1 MDKRFFLAL
10 ALSAIVI
17 VLTQMIFP
25 QPKQAPVAP
34 RAAVTDSASRAGSTT
49 GVAGTAG
56 SVGDSAPAAAP
67 LAAAAQQP
75 ADSATVA
82 SAPPAAPAAPAAPAR
97 VVSVATGK
105 AIYGISTVGGAPVS
119 AVLEEYRPLVK
130 GGGTSTERVE
140 LARPGEPLL
149 RYRLA
154 AAGDTVALDRVP
166 FTVIDSS
173 AVGGRG
179 GALTLQTSV
188 TTRSGQPARVTLTY
202 DFVPDGYV
210 ARVRGRVEGLP
221 SGAGYLLVEL
231 PRGLRS
237 QEADTLEDQGHL
249 AFALKPMRDNATSI
263 GFGKLDPGERRIE
276 RGPFMWA
283 VTKNK
288 YFLVGLLAAE
298 GDSSFVEADLV
309 GGARTTKV
317 ATSAAGTVVQRL
329 GDGGSFGFEL
339 YAGPQEF
346 RQLRAMG
353 RDFENA
359 NPHGWYLQGFLQPLS
374 ALVMRLLLWMHATL
388 NLSYGWVL
396 VIFAVV
402 VRVALWPLNQSAMR
416 SSIKMQRLQ
425 PELQAVQERFKGD
438 PQKLQGE
445 MMKVYKEHGMS
456 PLSPLMGCL
465 PALIPMPILLTLIFV
480 FQNTIEFR
488 GVPFLWLH
496 DLSAKDPYYIA
507 PLLMGATTFLLSW
520 IGMRNVPPN
529 PQTKMMLYMMPVMM
543 TMFLVNLAGGLNIYY
558 VCQNLAALPQQ
569 WLIANERAKSG
580 PPLVQGTPIK
590 KERTAKA

>member
-17 VLTQMIFP
+17 VLSQMIFP
-25 QPKQAPVAP
+25 QPKRGPVTP
-34 RAAVTDSASRAGSTT
+34 GAAVTDSVARQAQASQPAGSAAT
-49 GVAGTAG
+49 G
-56 SVGDSAPAAAP
+56 SAAAP
-67 LAAAAQQP
+67 GSATPQPSATGDSTTPAALAATP
-75 ADSATVA
+75 ATPAV
-82 SAPPAAPAAPAAPAR
+82 PPR
-97 VVSVATGK
+97 VVPVATGK
-105 AIYGISTVGGAPVS
+105 AVYGISTVGAAPVS

-130 GGGTSTERVE
+130 GGRSSNERVE

-149 RYRLA
+149 RFRLA
-154 AAGDTVALDRVP
+154 AGGDTIALDRQP
-166 FTVIDSS
+166 FTITDSS
-173 AVGGRG
+173 AVAGRG
-179 GALTLQTSV
+179 GPLTLETSL
-188 TTRSGQPARVTLTY
+188 TTRSGQPVRVTLTY
-202 DFVPDGYV
+202 DFVPDAYA
-210 ARVRGRVEGLP
+210 ARVRGRVEGVP
-221 SGAGYLLVEL
+221 RGTGHLLVDL

-237 QEADTLEDQGHL
+237 QEADTLDDQGHL
-249 AFALKPMRDNATSI
+249 AFALKPTRDNATSI
-263 GFGKLDPGERRIE
+263 GFGKLEPGERRIE
-276 RGPFMWA
+276 KGPFTWA

-288 YFLVGLLAAE
+288 YFLVGLLTPE
-298 GDSSFVEADLV
+298 GDSSFVEANLV
-309 GGARTTKV
+309 GGPRTAKV
-317 ATSAAGTVVQRL
+317 ATSAAGTVIQRL
-329 GDGGSFGFEL
+329 GEGGTFAFEL
-339 YAGPQEF
+339 YAGPQEYK
-346 RQLRAMG
+346 QLASMG

-359 NPHGWYLQGFLQPLS
+359 NPHGWFLQGILQPLS
-374 ALVMRLLLWMHATL
+374 TLIIRLLLWMHATL

-425 PELQAVQERFKGD
+425 PELQAVQERYKSD

-445 MMKVYKEHGMS
+445 MMKVYKDHGMS

-496 DLSAKDPYYIA
+496 DMSAKDPYYIA

-558 VCQNLAALPQQ
+558 VVQNLAALPQQ
-569 WLIANERAKSG
+569 WLIANERAKAG
-580 PPLVQGTPIK
+580 PPIVQGTPIK
-590 KERTAKA
+590 KERTVKA

>member
-1 MDKRFFLAL
+1 MDKRTLLAL
-10 ALSAIVI
+10 ALSALVI
-17 VLTQMIFP
+17 VLTQLIFP

-34 RAAVTDSASRAGSTT
+34 RAAVTDSANRAGAT
-49 GVAGTAG
+49 GATGAT
-56 SVGDSAPAAAP
+56 PAAASNGAP
-67 LAAAAQQP
+67 LAASGQSP
-75 ADSATVA
+75 ADSTAAGV
-82 SAPPAAPAAPAAPAR
+82 PAGPVAPAR
-97 VVSVATGK
+97 VVAVPTGK
-105 AIYGISTVGGAPVS
+105 AVYGISTVGAAPVS

-130 GGGTSTERVE
+130 GGRSSNERVE

-149 RYRLA
+149 RFRLA
-154 AAGDTVALDRVP
+154 AGGDTIALDRASFAV
-166 FTVIDSS
+166 TDS
-173 AVGGRG
+173 AALAGRG
-179 GALTLQTSV
+179 GPLTMQTSV
-188 TTRSGQPARVTLTY
+188 TTRSGQPARITLTY

-221 SGAGYLLVEL
+221 AGTGYLLVDL

-237 QEADTLEDQGHL
+237 QEADTLDDQGHL
-249 AFALKPMRDNATSI
+249 AFALKPTRDNAKSI
-263 GFGKLDPGERRIE
+263 AFGKLEPGERRIN
-276 RGPFMWA
+276 RGPFAWA

-298 GDSSFVEADLV
+298 GDSSFVQADLV
-309 GGARTTKV
+309 GGARTGKV
-317 ATSAAGTVVQRL
+317 ATSAAGTVIQRL
-329 GDGGSFGFEL
+329 GDGGAFGFEL
-339 YAGPQEF
+339 YAGPQEY
-346 RQLRAMG
+346 RQLASMG

-359 NPHGWYLQGFLQPLS
+359 NPHGWFLQGILQPLS
-374 ALVMRLLLWMHATL
+374 TLVIRLLLWMHTTL
-388 NLSYGWVL
+388 ALSYGWVL

-425 PELQAVQERFKGD
+425 PELQAVQERYKSD

-445 MMKVYKEHGMS
+445 MMKVYKDHGMS

-496 DLSAKDPYYIA
+496 DMAAKDPYYIA
-507 PLLMGATTFLLSW
+507 PLLMGATTFVLSW

-558 VCQNLAALPQQ
+558 VVQNLAALPQQ
-569 WLIANERAKSG
+569 WLIANERAKAG
-580 PPLVQGTPIK
+580 TPLVQGTPIK